1 MKLQRNVHI
10 ETYIVIYL
18 NVEIKSFAGG
28 ASISIHLKRY
38 CHGMNTFC
46 AEQWA
51 NVCLSN
57 FSIDLHIV
65 LAYVI
70 VICNCQ
76 FQGPIFV
83 SPILPDSS
91 KPNVFLH
98 QHPKKIF
105 GCLYRFIKLILFVL
119 IVLYHC
125 VLILCTLGSKILHI
139 IYFRRYGPALKFER
153 RVLSSVGTSR
163 NQRKGLSRKTSTC
176 RDWQMSMLTSSER
189 TTWNA
194 SLLQSV
200 LISHF
205 CFV

>member
-1 MKLQRNVHI
+1 MKLQGNVHI

-18 NVEIKSFAGG
+18 NVEIKSLAG
-28 ASISIHLKRY
+28 SFHFNPFKETLSRDENFLCK
-38 CHGMNTFC
+38 
-46 AEQWA
+46 AEGE
-51 NVCLSN
+51 CLFVKLFHRSSN
-57 FSIDLHIV
+57 CFG
-65 LAYVI
+65 
-70 VICNCQ
+70 ICNCQ

-98 QHPKKIF
+98 QNQKKMF

-125 VLILCTLGSKILHI
+125 VLILCTLGSKILHN
-139 IYFRRYGPALKFER
+139 IYFRRHGPALRFER
-153 RVLSSVGTSR
+153 RVLSSVGTSGK
-163 NQRKGLSRKTSTC
+163 QRKGLSRKTSTC
-176 RDWQMSMLTSSER
+176 RGWKNDYASIFRKDYLEHI
-189 TTWNA
+189 TTPIC
-194 SLLQSV
+194 